1 MAEKFQAAIDGI
13 EFDCETLEDSFEK
26 AIARHEFPYRSGAL
40 LEDMGQKARV
50 IKIRCFFLNERYG
63 FHNALID
70 YIRETNHAYELTH
83 PQYGL
88 IKGQIE
94 SMVVRHDDREE
105 TAEIDLTFVENMPG
119 AIETAWAPSVAA
131 DTEEAFLTGQDELAE
146 EMEHDIRD
154 EFPSDFDELLGE
166 IDPTLPTLFEQY
178 SGLTKEARAYV
189 RQVDEYVG
197 ELRALLSE
205 ITSPANSLVSTT
217 DYATNLP
224 GVVMGSLAAAI
235 ERHALLY
242 DTLRSSPDRFFQSF
256 ATGVAEIEDSFERFG
271 TYTAIAKA
279 QREAVLLGDM
289 LDEDQARYQTA
300 RQAAEVA
307 TFSSLG
313 RLQKDISG
321 TEVILTITEIEG
333 ALATVRSDLQDAID
347 AARRMG
353 SLKTLAATL
362 TDHVITLK
370 KSRPPL
376 VTVRIDNAMPLHLIC
391 LKYGLAYNEADQ
403 LMAINRIRNPNFT
416 SGEVQVYVR

>member
-197 ELRALLSE
+197 RLKETLNE
-205 ITSPANSLVSTT
+205 IVSPANSLVSTT
-217 DYATNLP
+217 DYADNLV
-224 GVVMGSLAAAI
+224 GVTLSSLAGAI
-235 ERHALLY
+235 ERHSILY
-242 DTLRSSPDRFFQSF
+242 STLSDAPDRFLNNFR
-256 ATGVAEIEDSFERFG
+256 TDVAGIENEFEDFG
-271 TYTAIAKA
+271 KYTTIAKS
-279 QREAVLLGDM
+279 QREAVDLGAI
-289 LDEDQARYQTA
+289 LEEDQAKYQA
-300 RQAAEVA
+300 AQQSAEVA
-307 TFSSLG
+307 AFSPLG
-313 RLQKDISG
+313 RLQKDISD
-321 TEVILTITEIEG
+321 TEQILTITEIES
-333 ALATVRSDLQDAID
+333 ALATVRSDLQESID
-347 AARRMG
+347 AAREMQ
-353 SLKTLAATL
+353 SLKTLASTL
-362 TDHVITLK
+362 TDYVITIK
-370 KSRPPL
+370 KSKPPL
-376 VTVRIDNAMPLHLIC
+376 VAVNIDNALPLHLIC
-391 LKYGLAYNEADQ
+391 LKYGLMYNEAEQ
-403 LMAINRIRNPNFT
+403 LMAINRIPNPNFT

>member
-1 MAEKFQAAIDGI
+1 MADTFQADIDGI

-63 FHNALID
+63 FHKALID

-105 TAEIDLTFVENMPG
+105 TAEIDLTFVENLPG
-119 AIETAWAPSVAA
+119 AIETAWAPSVSAG
-131 DTEEAFLTGQDELAE
+131 TEEAWITGQGELALK
-146 EMEHDIRD
+146 MARDIQD

-166 IDPTLPTLFEQY
+166 IDPSLPTLFEQY
-178 SGLTKEARAYV
+178 SGLTKTARAYV
-189 RQVDEYVG
+189 KQVDQYVG
-197 ELRALLSE
+197 RLKETLNE
-205 ITSPANSLVSTT
+205 IVSPANSLVSTT
-217 DYATNLP
+217 EYADNLV
-224 GVVMGSLAAAI
+224 GVTLSSLAGAI
-235 ERHALLY
+235 ERHSILY
-242 DTLRSSPDRFFQSF
+242 STLSDAPDRFLNNFR
-256 ATGVAEIEDSFERFG
+256 TDVAGIENEFEDFG
-271 TYTAIAKA
+271 KYTTIAKS
-279 QREAVLLGDM
+279 QREAVDLGAI
-289 LDEDQARYQTA
+289 LEEDQAKYQA
-300 RQAAEVA
+300 AQQSAEVA
-307 TFSSLG
+307 AFSPLG
-313 RLQKDISG
+313 RLQKDISD
-321 TEVILTITEIEG
+321 TEQILTITEIEG
-333 ALATVRSDLQDAID
+333 ALATVRSDLQESID
-347 AARRMG
+347 AAREMQ
-353 SLKTLAATL
+353 SLKTLASTL
-362 TDHVITLK
+362 TDYVITIK
-370 KSRPPL
+370 KSKPPL